1 MSPHHSIARRS
12 VGFALVWANV
22 PFARLITVL
31 MKGGDEGV
39 ITRAIVGQPKL
50 SSLAWSV
57 ELIVIL
63 MLILPAFIRSWKLL
77 LPNRRLYVFISFLII
92 PMLLEYI
99 LMHKLGGSLLKQGVL
114 DQQVILGSPLLVL
127 VWNIVWMSVMLL
139 TASSLTLILKEEK
152 MVKSSVKPLP
162 VKI

>member
-1 MSPHHSIARRS
+1 
-12 VGFALVWANV
+12 
-22 PFARLITVL
+22 
-31 MKGGDEGV
+31 
-39 ITRAIVGQPKL
+39 
-50 SSLAWSV
+50 
-57 ELIVIL
+57 
-63 MLILPAFIRSWKLL
+63 
-77 LPNRRLYVFISFLII
+77 
-92 PMLLEYI
+92 
-99 LMHKLGGSLLKQGVL
+99 MHKLGGSLLKQGVL